1 MGGKDVTVGK
11 AIELADR
18 MRENNP
24 FDHRLKQEWLRQ
36 LDARLRMEL
45 GKSAALM
52 GAEGADAGW
61 SDGLEEEW
69 TLLAQEPWDAIYPQ
83 WLCTQMDLALGEA
96 QRYGLMMQ
104 EVQRLEAELCAQM
117 RRMFP
122 PEGGARWKL

>member
-1 MGGKDVTVGK
+1 MTVGK
-11 AIELADR
+11 AIELANR

-45 GKSAALM
+45 GS
-52 GAEGADAGW
+52 GAEATGMDGADMGW
-61 SDGLEEEW
+61 NDGLEEEQP
-69 TLLAQEPWDAIYPQ
+69 LLALPPWDAIYPQ
-83 WLCTQMDLALGEA
+83 WLCAQMDLALGEA
-96 QRYGLMMQ
+96 QRYGLVMQ